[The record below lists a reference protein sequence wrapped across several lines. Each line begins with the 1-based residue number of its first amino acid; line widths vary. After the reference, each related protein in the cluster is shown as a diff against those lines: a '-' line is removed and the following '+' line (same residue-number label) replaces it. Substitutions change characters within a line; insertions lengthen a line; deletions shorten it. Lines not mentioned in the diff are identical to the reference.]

1 MCGGGKC
8 KHFLFCPPYRKNFKL
23 KQQTLT
29 PQCHTFFTFRPSYSN
44 HIMGK
49 FFLFLAANHAA
60 ILIYASLTEDEQK
73 GCTERTVTGTE
84 VANGYLLT
92 PRQQHMNY
100 CLWFLLQ
107 VHYKLWQCRIS
118 WQNVENYSSGT
129 LKQKYISYP
138 IQILY
143 DTDANGVDTSLI
155 LIFVFSK

>member
-1 MCGGGKC
+1 
-8 KHFLFCPPYRKNFKL
+8 
-23 KQQTLT
+23 
-29 PQCHTFFTFRPSYSN
+29 
-44 HIMGK
+44 MGK

-100 CLWFLLQ
+100 FLWFLLQ
-107 VHYKLWQCRIS
+107 VHYKLWKCRIA

-129 LKQKYISYP
+129 LKQNYNSYP

-143 DTDANGVDTSLI
+143 DIVANEVDTSII
-155 LIFVFSK
+155 LIFLFSKYVSVSAFDCHKMSFQCRNKKLSLQLDPETAAVC